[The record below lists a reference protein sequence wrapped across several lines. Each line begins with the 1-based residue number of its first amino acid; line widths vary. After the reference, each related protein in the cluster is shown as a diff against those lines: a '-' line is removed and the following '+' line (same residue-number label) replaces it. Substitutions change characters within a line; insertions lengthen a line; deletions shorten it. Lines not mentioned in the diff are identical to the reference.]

1 MLPDLDS
8 KARIEQFVDA
18 FYAQVLRDDV
28 LRPLFV
34 DVGQI
39 DLAKHLPLIRAYWEK
54 LLLGEN
60 DYHRHTMNIH
70 RALNAKQHLD
80 NAAFERW
87 LLLFQQTADRHYAG
101 PLAERAKEVAR
112 HIAFNM
118 SKALGNP
125 PLDTAKQEV
134 QA

>member
-1 MLPDLDS
+1 MPDLDS
-8 KARIEQFVDA
+8 CERIKQFVDA
-18 FYAQVLRDDV
+18 FYARLLADEV

-70 RALNAKQHLD
+70 RALDAKQHLE
-80 NAAFERW
+80 NPAFERW
-87 LLLFQQTADRHYAG
+87 LLLFQQTLNESYAG
-101 PLAERAKEVAR
+101 PKAERAKQVAR

-118 SKALGNP
+118 SHALGNA
-125 PLDTAKQEV
+125 PLDVDSLAL
-134 QA
+134 